1 MNKNANI
8 RMQTK
13 NAKLMIG
20 QQQENSLAFGVMRM
34 SQNSQQGQPLIG
46 LDSKGRSFMR
56 RFIRCLCVDSAIVLV
71 FVFAFALFPISFA
84 YAGPTDDMKSLIE
97 QGRFQ
102 EAFNLGV
109 KNEKLTGEP
118 VYDYYF
124 GIAAIDSGRAS
135 LGVLALERVLLSN
148 PGNDLARLELAR
160 GYFVIGD
167 YERAREE
174 FTYMKGKQL
183 PPTVKSSIDKY
194 LAEIRKTDP
203 QFRTTPG
210 AYIEFGL
217 GYNSNVNSS
226 TNQQVPFPIYGQ
238 YNPPIYVDPGASKP
252 SMFNQIALGG
262 MVSGPIIPGIK
273 YLASADA
280 SFRQHAQVSNFDQRT
295 LTGTLG
301 AEYDLTTSRA
311 RSLAYISEAALDGK
325 HLRNSM
331 GVVLDWNKP
340 LDASTQIRT
349 AAGMALLRY
358 NADLSGIRDAN
369 MPSLSLGVNRLIGG
383 AFRSTLDVEITV
395 ARENNI
401 RNQDDLTR
409 NIFGI
414 RTGLGF
420 VPNPRTQAGVILSY
434 NKSRYGAPEPLAP
447 TPNLIKDDGLFGFE
461 ANIQYQMTKG
471 WSIRAEY
478 IQLRNKSNVTLY
490 EYDQKIGLMKL
501 RYEYK

>member
-1 MNKNANI
+1 MRKVIHKFMVVSIA
-8 RMQTK
+8 
-13 NAKLMIG
+13 
-20 QQQENSLAFGVMRM
+20 LAL
-34 SQNSQQGQPLIG
+34 ST
-46 LDSKGRSFMR
+46 
-56 RFIRCLCVDSAIVLV
+56 SAW
-71 FVFAFALFPISFA
+71 
-84 YAGPTDDMKSLIE
+84 AGPTDDMKSLIE

-109 KNEKLTGEP
+109 KHEKLSGEP

-183 PPTVKSSIDKY
+183 PPSVKSSIDKY

-210 AYIEFGL
+210 AYIEFGF
-217 GYNSNVNSS
+217 GHNSNVNSS
-226 TNQQVPFPIYGQ
+226 TNQQVPFPIFGQ

-252 SMFNQIALGG
+252 STFNQLALGG
-262 MVSGPIIPGIK
+262 MVSGPIVPGIK
-273 YLASADA
+273 YLGSLDA
-280 SFRQHAQVSNFDQRT
+280 SFRQHAQVENFDQRT
-295 LTGTLG
+295 LTGTVG
-301 AEYDLTTSRA
+301 AEFDLGSSRA
-311 RSLAYISEAALDGK
+311 RSLAYLSEAALDGK
-325 HLRNSM
+325 HLRNTT
-331 GVVLDWNKP
+331 GVVIDWSKP
-340 LDASTQIRT
+340 INAATQFRT
-349 AAGMALLRY
+349 AAGMAFLRY
-358 NADLSGIRDAN
+358 NAEQSPIRDAN
-369 MPSLSLGVNRLIGG
+369 MPSLSVGVNRLIGG
-383 AFRSTLDVEITV
+383 AFRSTLDVELTV
-395 ARENNI
+395 ARENNL
-401 RNQDDLTR
+401 RNQEDLSR

-414 RTGLGF
+414 RTSLGF
-420 VPNPRTQAGVILSY
+420 VPNPRTQAGLVLSY

-447 TPNLIKDDGLFGFE
+447 SPNVIKDDGLFGFE

-471 WSIRAEY
+471 WSVRAEY
-478 IQLRNKSNVTLY
+478 IQLRNNSNVTLY
-490 EYDQKIGLMKL
+490 AYDQKIALMKL